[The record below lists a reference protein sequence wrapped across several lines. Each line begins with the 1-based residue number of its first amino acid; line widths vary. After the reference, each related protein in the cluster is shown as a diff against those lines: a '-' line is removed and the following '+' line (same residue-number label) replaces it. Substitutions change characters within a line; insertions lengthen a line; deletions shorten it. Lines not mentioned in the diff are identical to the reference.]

1 MSEGLCG
8 KQPFALKQHDRAVIF
23 LICRDVRCTACIAF
37 AAGMLVAALF
47 PYTLAIVIVAAVLI
61 VAGLSL
67 SRY

>member
-1 MSEGLCG
+1 M
-8 KQPFALKQHDRAVIF
+8 IF
-23 LICRDVRCTACIAF
+23 LICRDARCTACIAF